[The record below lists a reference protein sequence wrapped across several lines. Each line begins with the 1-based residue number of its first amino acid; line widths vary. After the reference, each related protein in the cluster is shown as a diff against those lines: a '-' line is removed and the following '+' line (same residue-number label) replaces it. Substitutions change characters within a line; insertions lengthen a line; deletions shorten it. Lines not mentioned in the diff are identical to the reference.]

1 MRAPRIVLFVAAA
14 ISIALLVGLA
24 IRPAPAGPGAPVVAA
39 AQPSTIDRG
48 LDGAQRMSPG
58 QLSQSIGR
66 GEVLVLDVRDADAY
80 LAAHIEGALHIPLS
94 YIESEIPYLRR
105 GKRIVAY
112 CT

>member
-1 MRAPRIVLFVAAA
+1 MRTPRIVLFVAAA

-24 IRPAPAGPGAPVVAA
+24 IRSAPAGPGAPVVAA
-39 AQPSTIDRG
+39 HPSTIDRG
-48 LDGAQRMSPG
+48 IDLAQRMSPG
-58 QLSQSIGR
+58 QLKQSIGR
-66 GEVLVLDVRDADAY
+66 GDVLVLDVRDADAY

>member
-1 MRAPRIVLFVAAA
+1 MRTPRIVLFVAAA
-14 ISIALLVGLA
+14 ISIALVVGLA

-39 AQPSTIDRG
+39 QPSTIDRG
-48 LDGAQRMSPG
+48 IDGEQRMSPG
-58 QLSQSIGR
+58 QLKQSIDR
-66 GEVLVLDVRDADAY
+66 GDVLVLDVRDADAY
-80 LAAHIEGALHIPLS
+80 IAAHIEGALHIPLS